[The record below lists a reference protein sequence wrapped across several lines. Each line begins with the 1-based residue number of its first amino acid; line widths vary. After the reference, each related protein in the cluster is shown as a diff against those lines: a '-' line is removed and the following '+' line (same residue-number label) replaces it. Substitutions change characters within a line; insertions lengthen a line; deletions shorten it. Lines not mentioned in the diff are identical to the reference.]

1 MIIAWVV
8 EISFEG
14 NFSYLVAFVV
24 GILGKMCGNFEN
36 KERNS
41 LYLFLQLSIC
51 IYIYIYITCTG
62 YLPSHL
68 YNKRSINWSIYVYIY
83 RSVYLFIFIYTAMY
97 LSVYLFNTL
106 SIFLTIDIFN
116 YLPDFLFTYL
126 SIFIFL
132 SLSFNLSVEF
142 FLPLVWLP
150 SSNLSLSLSLYSLR
164 IFSFLLST
172 LLIPIFIFTYSNP
185 AEEFFI
191 FHSSILNLHQYYKP
205 ISCHYFLIPITTVPP
220 PCTVWSAVH
229 WYPSGNRSGNTQQ
242 IETNLH
248 AVSQIHRKMQCRA
261 IGEDRERRRLREWE
275 RHRLK

>member
-116 YLPDFLFTYL
+116 YLPDFLFIYL

-150 SSNLSLSLSLYSLR
+150 SSNLSLYTLWEYFHSFSLHYWSLSLYLLIRILPKSSL
-164 IFSFLLST
+164 SST
-172 LLIPIFIFTYSNP
+172 LLFLIFIN
-185 AEEFFI
+185 I
-191 FHSSILNLHQYYKP
+191 INQYLA
-205 ISCHYFLIPITTVPP
+205 ITFL
-220 PCTVWSAVH
+220 
-229 WYPSGNRSGNTQQ
+229 Y
-242 IETNLH
+242 L
-248 AVSQIHRKMQCRA
+248 
-261 IGEDRERRRLREWE
+261 
-275 RHRLK
+275 